1 MMYDAVIIGAGPG
14 GYVCAIE
21 ISKLGGKVCIV
32 EKNGF
37 GGTCTQRGCIPTKY
51 LHSVGDFVR
60 KASISKSYGID
71 SKIDLDYKIL
81 KSKMFTTVGK
91 LASGIQLLLKDN
103 GVEIVEGEAEI
114 ISPNKVKVGSKIL
127 ETKNVVIATGSTP
140 VSISGYDFKEKI
152 LSTDTFWSMEELPKS
167 IAVIGGGYSGCEFA
181 SILNVLGCK
190 VWLIEMEEALMPD
203 NPQEIGKT
211 LEKYMRIDG
220 ITVLTNSKV
229 EKITDNGILVNGQNI
244 DVEKILVCVGR
255 KPNIGSDEMKK
266 LGIEFSGKGIDVN
279 KKMLTS
285 ISNIYAIGDITGK
298 YQLAHVASKQG
309 EVAAHNITGHDSEM
323 DYSVIPFCVFTF
335 PEVAFVGDCS
345 GKSGEFPLRANA
357 KANCLED
364 TRGFLKVFEK
374 NGICVG
380 AIIIG
385 TRASELIGEVTIA
398 IKTQLKIEKFLE
410 VIHAH
415 PTLSEAFTEA
425 VRDINGQS
433 IHLPSRTKS

>member
-1 MMYDAVIIGAGPG
+1 MYDSVIIGAGPG

-60 KASISKSYGID
+60 KASMSKSYGID

-114 ISPNKVKVGSKIL
+114 ISLNKVKVGSKIL
-127 ETKNVVIATGSTP
+127 ETKNIVIATGSTP
-140 VSISGYDFKEKI
+140 VPISGYDFKEKI
-152 LSTDTFWSMEELPKS
+152 LSTDTFWSMDELPKS

-266 LGIEFSGKGIDVN
+266 LGIEFGSKGIDVN

-285 ISNIYAIGDITGK
+285 VSNIYAIGDITGK

-374 NGICVG
+374 NGMCVG
-380 AIIIG
+380 ALIIG
-385 TRASELIGEVTIA
+385 TRASELIGEATIA
-398 IKTQLKIEKFLE
+398 IESQLKIEKFLE
-410 VIHAH
+410 IIHAH

>member
-60 KASISKSYGID
+60 KASMSKSYGID

-114 ISPNKVKVGSKIL
+114 ISLNKVKVGSKIL

-140 VSISGYDFKEKI
+140 VPISGYDFKEKI

-266 LGIEFSGKGIDVN
+266 LGIEFNGEGIDVN

-285 ISNIYAIGDITGK
+285 VSNIYAIGDITGK

-374 NGICVG
+374 NGVCVG

-385 TRASELIGEVTIA
+385 TRASEIIGEATVA
-398 IKTQLKIEKFLE
+398 IKTELKIEKFLE

-425 VRDINGQS
+425 ARDINEQS

>member
-21 ISKLGGKVCIV
+21 LSKLGGKVCIV

-51 LHSVGDFVR
+51 LHSIGDFIR
-60 KASISKSYGID
+60 KASMSKSYGIN

-81 KSKMFTTVGK
+81 KSKMFTTVSK
-91 LASGIQLLLKDN
+91 LASGIKLLLKDN
-103 GVEIVEGEAEI
+103 GVEIVEGEAKI
-114 ISPNKVKVGSKIL
+114 ISSNKVKVGSKIL
-127 ETKNVVIATGSTP
+127 ETKNIVIATGSTP
-140 VSISGYDFKEKI
+140 ISMTDYDSKEKI
-152 LSTDTFWSMEELPKS
+152 LSTDTFWSLEELPKS
-167 IAVIGGGYSGCEFA
+167 IAVIGGSYSGCEFA

-190 VWLIEMEEALMPD
+190 VWLIEMEEMLMP
-203 NPQEIGKT
+203 NNFPEIGKT
-211 LEKYMRIDG
+211 LDKYMRIDG

-229 EKITDNGILVNGQNI
+229 EKITDKGISVNGQNI

-255 KPNIGSDEMKK
+255 KPNISSDELEK
-266 LGIEFSGKGIDVN
+266 LGIKFNSKGIDVN

-285 ISNIYAIGDITGK
+285 VSNIYAIGDITGK
-298 YQLAHVASKQG
+298 YELAHVASKQG
-309 EVAAHNITGHDSEM
+309 EVAAHNIMGHDSEM

-385 TRASELIGEVTIA
+385 TRASELIGEATIA
-398 IKTQLKIEKFLE
+398 IKTELKIEKFLE

-425 VRDINGQS
+425 ARDINEQS

>member
-1 MMYDAVIIGAGPG
+1 MMYDAIIIGAGPG

-21 ISKLGGKVCIV
+21 ISKLGGRVCIV

-60 KASISKSYGID
+60 KASMSKSYGID

-91 LASGIQLLLKDN
+91 LASGIKLLLKDN
-103 GVEIVEGEAEI
+103 DVEIVEGEAEI
-114 ISPNKVKVGSKIL
+114 ISPNKVKVDSKIL

-140 VSISGYDFKEKI
+140 VSIDGYDFKEKI

-190 VWLIEMEEALMPD
+190 VWLIEMEETLMPD

-211 LEKYMRIDG
+211 LEKYMQIDG

-229 EKITDNGILVNGQNI
+229 EKITDKGILVNGQNI
-244 DVEKILVCVGR
+244 DVEKILVCVGG
-255 KPNIGSDEMKK
+255 KPNISSDEMKK
-266 LGIEFSGKGIDVN
+266 LGIEFGSNGIDVN

-285 ISNIYAIGDITGK
+285 VSNIYAIGDITGK

-309 EVAAHNITGHDSEM
+309 EVAARNITGHDSEM

-374 NGICVG
+374 NGMCVG

-398 IKTQLKIEKFLE
+398 IKTQLKIEQFLE

>member
-60 KASISKSYGID
+60 KASMSKSYGID

-140 VSISGYDFKEKI
+140 VPISGYDFKEKI
-152 LSTDTFWSMEELPKS
+152 LSTDTFWSMDELPKS

-266 LGIEFSGKGIDVN
+266 LGIEFSSKGIDVN

-285 ISNIYAIGDITGK
+285 VSNIYAIGDITGK

-385 TRASELIGEVTIA
+385 TRASELIGEATIA
-398 IKTQLKIEKFLE
+398 IESQLKIEKFLE

>member
-60 KASISKSYGID
+60 KASMSKSYGID

-103 GVEIVEGEAEI
+103 DVEIVEGEAEI
-114 ISPNKVKVGSKIL
+114 IAPNKVKVGSKIL

-140 VSISGYDFKEKI
+140 VPISGYDFKEKI
-152 LSTDTFWSMEELPKS
+152 LSTDTFWSMDELPKS

-181 SILNVLGCK
+181 SILNVFGCK

-266 LGIEFSGKGIDVN
+266 LGIEFNGKGIDVN

-285 ISNIYAIGDITGK
+285 VSNIYAIGDITGK

-385 TRASELIGEVTIA
+385 TRASEIIGEVTIA

>member
-21 ISKLGGKVCIV
+21 LSKLGGKVCIV

-60 KASISKSYGID
+60 KASMSKSYGIN

-81 KSKMFTTVGK
+81 KSKMFTTVDK

-103 GVEIVEGEAEI
+103 DVEIVEGEAEI
-114 ISPNKVKVGSKIL
+114 ISSNKVKVGSKIL
-127 ETKNVVIATGSTP
+127 ETKNIVIATGSTP
-140 VSISGYDFKEKI
+140 VPISGYDFKEKI

-203 NPQEIGKT
+203 NPPEIGKT

-229 EKITDNGILVNGQNI
+229 EKITDKGILVNGQNI

-255 KPNIGSDEMKK
+255 KPNISSDEMKK
-266 LGIEFSGKGIDVN
+266 LGIEFNSKGIDVN

-285 ISNIYAIGDITGK
+285 VSNIYAIGDITGK

-385 TRASELIGEVTIA
+385 TRASEIIGEVTIA

-410 VIHAH
+410 IIHAH

>member
-60 KASISKSYGID
+60 KASMSKSYGID
-71 SKIDLDYKIL
+71 SKIELDYKIL
-81 KSKMFTTVGK
+81 KSKMFTTVDK

-103 GVEIVEGEAEI
+103 DVEIVEGEAEI
-114 ISPNKVKVGSKIL
+114 ISSNSVKVGSKIL

-140 VSISGYDFKEKI
+140 VSITDYDSKEKI
-152 LSTDTFWSMEELPKS
+152 LSTDTFWSIEELPKS

-190 VWLIEMEEALMPD
+190 VWLIEMEETLMPD
-203 NPQEIGKT
+203 NPREIGKT

-255 KPNIGSDEMKK
+255 KPNISSDEMKK
-266 LGIEFSGKGIDVN
+266 LGIEFNSKGIDVN

-285 ISNIYAIGDITGK
+285 VSNIYAIGDVVGK
-298 YQLAHVASKQG
+298 YELAHVASKQG

-385 TRASELIGEVTIA
+385 TRASELIGEATIA
-398 IKTQLKIEKFLE
+398 IESQLKIEKFLE

>member
-51 LHSVGDFVR
+51 LRSVGDFVR
-60 KASISKSYGID
+60 KASMSKSYGIN

-103 GVEIVEGEAEI
+103 DVEIVEGEAEI
-114 ISPNKVKVGSKIL
+114 MAPNKVKVGSKIL

-266 LGIEFSGKGIDVN
+266 LAIEFNGKGIDVN

-285 ISNIYAIGDITGK
+285 VSNIYAIGDITGK

>member
-60 KASISKSYGID
+60 KASMSKSYGID

-103 GVEIVEGEAEI
+103 DVEIVEGEAEI
-114 ISPNKVKVGSKIL
+114 IAPNKVKVGSKIL

-266 LGIEFSGKGIDVN
+266 LGIEFDSKGIDVN

-285 ISNIYAIGDITGK
+285 VSNIYAIGDITGK

-374 NGICVG
+374 NGMCVG

-425 VRDINGQS
+425 VRDINVQS

>member
-1 MMYDAVIIGAGPG
+1 MYDAIIIGAGPG

-60 KASISKSYGID
+60 KASMSKSYGID

-103 GVEIVEGEAEI
+103 DVEIVEGEAEI
-114 ISPNKVKVGSKIL
+114 IAPNKVKVGSKIL

-140 VSISGYDFKEKI
+140 VPISGYDFKEKI
-152 LSTDTFWSMEELPKS
+152 LSTDTFWSMDELPKS

-266 LGIEFSGKGIDVN
+266 LGIEFNGKGIDVN

-285 ISNIYAIGDITGK
+285 VSNIYAIGDITGK

-385 TRASELIGEVTIA
+385 TRASEIIGEVTIA

>member
-1 MMYDAVIIGAGPG
+1 MYDAVIIGAGPG

-21 ISKLGGKVCIV
+21 LSKLGGKVCIV

-51 LHSVGDFVR
+51 LHSIGDFIR
-60 KASISKSYGID
+60 KASMSKSYGIN

-114 ISPNKVKVGSKIL
+114 ISSNKVKVGSKIL
-127 ETKNVVIATGSTP
+127 ETKNIVIATGSTP
-140 VSISGYDFKEKI
+140 ISMTDYDSKEKI
-152 LSTDTFWSMEELPKS
+152 LSTDTFWSLEELPKS
-167 IAVIGGGYSGCEFA
+167 IAVIGGSYSGCEFA

-190 VWLIEMEEALMPD
+190 VWLIEMEEMLMP
-203 NPQEIGKT
+203 NNFPEIGKT
-211 LEKYMRIDG
+211 LDKYMRIDG

-229 EKITDNGILVNGQNI
+229 EKITDKGISVNGQNI

-255 KPNIGSDEMKK
+255 KPNISSDELEK
-266 LGIEFSGKGIDVN
+266 LGIKFNSKGIDVN

-285 ISNIYAIGDITGK
+285 VSNIYAIGDITGK
-298 YQLAHVASKQG
+298 YELAHVASKQG

>member
-103 GVEIVEGEAEI
+103 DVEIVEGEAEI
-114 ISPNKVKVGSKIL
+114 IAPNKVKVGSKIL

-255 KPNIGSDEMKK
+255 KPNINSEEMKK
-266 LGIEFSGKGIDVN
+266 LGIKFNSKGIDVN

-285 ISNIYAIGDITGK
+285 ISNIYAIGDVTGK
-298 YQLAHVASKQG
+298 YELAHVASKQG

-385 TRASELIGEVTIA
+385 TRASELIGEATIA
-398 IKTQLKIEKFLE
+398 IESQLKIEKFLKI
-410 VIHAH
+410 IHAH

>member
-1 MMYDAVIIGAGPG
+1 MMYDAIIIGAGPG

-60 KASISKSYGID
+60 KASMSKSYGIN

-103 GVEIVEGEAEI
+103 DVEIVEGEAEI
-114 ISPNKVKVGSKIL
+114 IAPNKVKVDSKIL

-140 VSISGYDFKEKI
+140 VPISGYDFKEKI
-152 LSTDTFWSMEELPKS
+152 LSTDTFWSMDELPKS

-266 LGIEFSGKGIDVN
+266 LGIEFNGKGIDVN

-285 ISNIYAIGDITGK
+285 VSNIYAIGDITGK

>member
-114 ISPNKVKVGSKIL
+114 IAPNKVKVGSKIL

-255 KPNIGSDEMKK
+255 KPNISSDEMKK
-266 LGIEFSGKGIDVN
+266 LGIEFNGKGIDVN

-285 ISNIYAIGDITGK
+285 VSNIYAIGDVAGK
-298 YQLAHVASKQG
+298 YELAHVASKQG

>member
-60 KASISKSYGID
+60 KASMSKSYGID

-114 ISPNKVKVGSKIL
+114 IAPNKVKVGSKIL

-285 ISNIYAIGDITGK
+285 VSNIYAIGDITGK

>member
-114 ISPNKVKVGSKIL
+114 IAPNKVKVGSKIL

-285 ISNIYAIGDITGK
+285 VSNIYAIGDITGK

>member
-1 MMYDAVIIGAGPG
+1 MYDSVIIGGGPG
-14 GYVCAIE
+14 GYVCAIQ

-51 LHSVGDFVR
+51 LHSVADIIR
-60 KASISKSYGID
+60 KMSMSKAYGID
-71 SKIDLDYKIL
+71 SKTDLNYKIL
-81 KSKMFTTVGK
+81 KSKMFTTVAK
-91 LASGIQLLLKDN
+91 LASGIELLLKDN

-114 ISPNKVKVGSKIL
+114 ISSNKVKVGSKIL

-140 VSISGYDFKEKI
+140 VPISGYDFKEKI
-152 LSTDTFWSMEELPKS
+152 LSTDTFWSMDELPKS

-255 KPNIGSDEMKK
+255 KPNISSDEMKK
-266 LGIEFSGKGIDVN
+266 LGIEFNGKGIDVN

-285 ISNIYAIGDITGK
+285 VSNIYAIGDITGK
-298 YQLAHVASKQG
+298 YELAHVASKQG
-309 EVAAHNITGHDSEM
+309 EVVAHNIMGHDSEM
-323 DYSVIPFCVFTF
+323 DYSIIPFCIFTF

-385 TRASELIGEVTIA
+385 TRASEIIGEVTIA

>member
-60 KASISKSYGID
+60 KASMSKSYGID

-114 ISPNKVKVGSKIL
+114 IAPNKVKVGSKIL

-140 VSISGYDFKEKI
+140 VPISGYDFKEKI

-190 VWLIEMEEALMPD
+190 VWLIEMEEALMPG
-203 NPQEIGKT
+203 NPPEIGKT

-220 ITVLTNSKV
+220 ITVLTNSRV
-229 EKITDNGILVNGQNI
+229 EKITDEGILVNGQNI

-255 KPNIGSDEMKK
+255 KPNISSDEMKK
-266 LGIEFSGKGIDVN
+266 LGIEFNSKGIDVN

-285 ISNIYAIGDITGK
+285 VSNIYAIGDVVGK

-364 TRGFLKVFEK
+364 TRGFIKVFEK

-385 TRASELIGEVTIA
+385 TRASELIGEATIA
-398 IKTQLKIEKFLE
+398 IESQLKIEKFLE

>member
-103 GVEIVEGEAEI
+103 DVEIVEGEAEI
-114 ISPNKVKVGSKIL
+114 IAPNKVKVGSKIL

-152 LSTDTFWSMEELPKS
+152 LSTDTFWSVEELPKS

-285 ISNIYAIGDITGK
+285 VSNIYAIGDITGK

>member
-1 MMYDAVIIGAGPG
+1 MMYDAIIIGAGPG

-60 KASISKSYGID
+60 KASMSKSYGID

-103 GVEIVEGEAEI
+103 DVEIVEGEAEI
-114 ISPNKVKVGSKIL
+114 IAPNKVKVGSKIL

-140 VSISGYDFKEKI
+140 VPISGYDFKEKI

-211 LEKYMRIDG
+211 LEKYMQIDG

-229 EKITDNGILVNGQNI
+229 EKITDKGILVNGQNI

-255 KPNIGSDEMKK
+255 KPNISFDEMKK
-266 LGIEFSGKGIDVN
+266 LGIEFGSKGIDVN

-285 ISNIYAIGDITGK
+285 VSNIYAIGDITGK

-374 NGICVG
+374 NGICAG

-385 TRASELIGEVTIA
+385 TRASELIGEATIA
-398 IKTQLKIEKFLE
+398 IESQLKIEKFLE
-410 VIHAH
+410 IIHAH

>member
-60 KASISKSYGID
+60 KASMSKSYGID
-71 SKIDLDYKIL
+71 SKIELDYKIL
-81 KSKMFTTVGK
+81 KSKMFTTVDK

-103 GVEIVEGEAEI
+103 DVEIVEGEAEI
-114 ISPNKVKVGSKIL
+114 ISSNNVKVGSKIL

-140 VSISGYDFKEKI
+140 VSITDYDSKEKI
-152 LSTDTFWSMEELPKS
+152 LSTDTFWSIEELPKS

-181 SILNVLGCK
+181 SILNVFGCK
-190 VWLIEMEEALMPD
+190 VWLIEMEETLMPD
-203 NPQEIGKT
+203 NPREIGKT

-255 KPNIGSDEMKK
+255 KPNISSDEMKK
-266 LGIEFSGKGIDVN
+266 LGIEFNSKGIDVN

-285 ISNIYAIGDITGK
+285 VSNIYAIGDVVGK
-298 YQLAHVASKQG
+298 YELAHVASKQG

-385 TRASELIGEVTIA
+385 TRASELIGEATIA
-398 IKTQLKIEKFLE
+398 IESQLKIEKFLE

>member
-71 SKIDLDYKIL
+71 SKIDLEYKIL

-103 GVEIVEGEAEI
+103 DVEIVEGEAEI

-127 ETKNVVIATGSTP
+127 ETKNIVIATGSTP

-152 LSTDTFWSMEELPKS
+152 LSTDTFWSMEKLPKS

-285 ISNIYAIGDITGK
+285 VSNIYAIGDITGK

-385 TRASELIGEVTIA
+385 TRASEIIGEVTIA

>member
-255 KPNIGSDEMKK
+255 KPNISSDEMKK
-266 LGIEFSGKGIDVN
+266 LGIEFNGKGIDVN

-285 ISNIYAIGDITGK
+285 VSNIYAIGDVAGK
-298 YQLAHVASKQG
+298 YELAHVASKQG

>member
-21 ISKLGGKVCIV
+21 ISKLGGKVCII

-60 KASISKSYGID
+60 KASMSKSYGID

-140 VSISGYDFKEKI
+140 VPISGYDFKEKI
-152 LSTDTFWSMEELPKS
+152 LSTDTFWSMDELPKS

-266 LGIEFSGKGIDVN
+266 LGIEFGSKGIDVN

-285 ISNIYAIGDITGK
+285 VSNIYAIGDITGK

-385 TRASELIGEVTIA
+385 TRASEIIGEVTIA

>member
-1 MMYDAVIIGAGPG
+1 MMYDAIIIGAGPG

-60 KASISKSYGID
+60 KASMSKSYGID

-140 VSISGYDFKEKI
+140 VPISGYDFKEKI

-190 VWLIEMEEALMPD
+190 VWLIEMEETLMPD

-364 TRGFLKVFEK
+364 TRGFIKVFEK

-385 TRASELIGEVTIA
+385 TRASELIGEATIA
-398 IKTQLKIEKFLE
+398 IESQLKIEKFLE

>member
-60 KASISKSYGID
+60 KASMSKSYGID

-103 GVEIVEGEAEI
+103 DVEIVEGEAEI
-114 ISPNKVKVGSKIL
+114 IAPNKVKVGSKIL

-140 VSISGYDFKEKI
+140 VPISGYDFKEKI

-285 ISNIYAIGDITGK
+285 VSNIYAIGDITGK

-385 TRASELIGEVTIA
+385 TRASELIGEATIA
-398 IKTQLKIEKFLE
+398 IESQLKIEKFLE

>member
-60 KASISKSYGID
+60 KASMSKSYGID

-103 GVEIVEGEAEI
+103 DVEIVEGEAEI
-114 ISPNKVKVGSKIL
+114 ISSNKVKVGSKIL

>member
-60 KASISKSYGID
+60 KASMSKSYGID

-103 GVEIVEGEAEI
+103 DVEIVEGEAEI
-114 ISPNKVKVGSKIL
+114 IAPNKVKVGSKIL

-285 ISNIYAIGDITGK
+285 VSNIYAIGDITGK

>member
-60 KASISKSYGID
+60 KASMSKSYGID

-114 ISPNKVKVGSKIL
+114 IAPNKVKVGSNIL
-127 ETKNVVIATGSTP
+127 ETKNIVIATGSTP
-140 VSISGYDFKEKI
+140 VPISGYDFKEKI

-190 VWLIEMEEALMPD
+190 VWLIEMEEMLMPD

-229 EKITDNGILVNGQNI
+229 EKITDEGILVNGQNI

-255 KPNIGSDEMKK
+255 KPNISSDEMKK
-266 LGIEFSGKGIDVN
+266 LGIEFNGKGIDVN

-285 ISNIYAIGDITGK
+285 VSNIYAIGDVAGK
-298 YQLAHVASKQG
+298 YELAHVASKQG

-357 KANCLED
+357 KANCLGD

-380 AIIIG
+380 TIIVG
-385 TRASELIGEVTIA
+385 ARASELIGEATIA
-398 IKTQLKIEKFLE
+398 IKMQLKTEKFLE
-410 VIHAH
+410 IIHAH
-415 PTLSEAFTEA
+415 PTLAEAFTEA
-425 VRDINGQS
+425 LRDIDGQA
-433 IHLPSRTKS
+433 IHLPPKTES

>member
-60 KASISKSYGID
+60 KASMSKSYGID

-114 ISPNKVKVGSKIL
+114 ISLNKVKVGSKIL
-127 ETKNVVIATGSTP
+127 ETKNIVIATGSTP
-140 VSISGYDFKEKI
+140 VPISGYDFKEKI

-255 KPNIGSDEMKK
+255 KPNINSEEMKK
-266 LGIEFSGKGIDVN
+266 LGIKFNSNGIDVN

-285 ISNIYAIGDITGK
+285 ISNIYAIGDVTGK
-298 YQLAHVASKQG
+298 YELAHVASKQG

>member
-60 KASISKSYGID
+60 KASMSKSYGID

-114 ISPNKVKVGSKIL
+114 IAPNKVKVGSKIL

-255 KPNIGSDEMKK
+255 KPNISSDEMKK
-266 LGIEFSGKGIDVN
+266 LGIEFGSKGIDVN

-285 ISNIYAIGDITGK
+285 VSNIYAIGDITGK

>member
-91 LASGIQLLLKDN
+91 LASGIQLLLIDHD
-103 GVEIVEGEAEI
+103 VEIVEAEAEI
-114 ISPNKVKVGSKIL
+114 IAPNKVKVGSKIL

-152 LSTDTFWSMEELPKS
+152 LSTDTFWSMEKLPKS

-266 LGIEFSGKGIDVN
+266 LGIEFGSNGIDVN

-285 ISNIYAIGDITGK
+285 VSNIYAIGDITGK

-364 TRGFLKVFEK
+364 TRGFLEVFEK

-385 TRASELIGEVTIA
+385 TRASEIIGEVTIA

>member
-21 ISKLGGKVCIV
+21 LSKLGGKVCIV

-60 KASISKSYGID
+60 KASMSKSYGIN

-81 KSKMFTTVGK
+81 KSKMFTTVDK

-103 GVEIVEGEAEI
+103 DVEIVEGEAEI
-114 ISPNKVKVGSKIL
+114 ISSNKVKVGSKIL

-140 VSISGYDFKEKI
+140 VPISGYDFKEKI
-152 LSTDTFWSMEELPKS
+152 LSTDTFWSMDELPKS

-229 EKITDNGILVNGQNI
+229 EKITDKGILVNGQNI

-255 KPNIGSDEMKK
+255 KPNISSDEMKK
-266 LGIEFSGKGIDVN
+266 LGIEFNSKGIDVN

-285 ISNIYAIGDITGK
+285 VSNIYAIGDITGK

-374 NGICVG
+374 NGMCVG

-385 TRASELIGEVTIA
+385 TRASELIGEATIA
-398 IKTQLKIEKFLE
+398 IKTQLKTEKFLE
-410 VIHAH
+410 IIHAH
-415 PTLSEAFTEA
+415 PTLAEAFTEA
-425 VRDINGQS
+425 LRDINGQS
-433 IHLPSRTKS
+433 IHQPSRTES

>member
-1 MMYDAVIIGAGPG
+1 MMYDAIIIGAGPG

-60 KASISKSYGID
+60 KASMSKSYGID

-140 VSISGYDFKEKI
+140 VPISGYDFKEKI

-181 SILNVLGCK
+181 SILNVLDCK

-266 LGIEFSGKGIDVN
+266 LGIEFGSKGIDVN

-285 ISNIYAIGDITGK
+285 VSNIYAIGDITGK

-323 DYSVIPFCVFTF
+323 DYSVIPFCIFTF

-374 NGICVG
+374 NGMCVG

-410 VIHAH
+410 IIHAH

-425 VRDINGQS
+425 ARDINGQS

>member
-60 KASISKSYGID
+60 KASMSKSYGID

-103 GVEIVEGEAEI
+103 DVEIVEGEAEI
-114 ISPNKVKVGSKIL
+114 IAPNKVKVGSKIL

-190 VWLIEMEEALMPD
+190 VWLIEMEETLMPD

-266 LGIEFSGKGIDVN
+266 LGIEFGSKGIDVN

-285 ISNIYAIGDITGK
+285 VSNIYAIGDITGK

>member
-60 KASISKSYGID
+60 KASMSKSYGID

-103 GVEIVEGEAEI
+103 DVEIVEGEAEI
-114 ISPNKVKVGSKIL
+114 IAPNKVKVGSKIL

-255 KPNIGSDEMKK
+255 KPNISSDEMKK

-285 ISNIYAIGDITGK
+285 VSNIYAIGDITGK

>member
-60 KASISKSYGID
+60 KASMSKSYGIN

-140 VSISGYDFKEKI
+140 VPISGYDFKEKI

-229 EKITDNGILVNGQNI
+229 EKITDKGILVNGQNI

-266 LGIEFSGKGIDVN
+266 LGIEFNGKGIDVN
-279 KKMLTS
+279 KKMLAS
-285 ISNIYAIGDITGK
+285 VSNIYAIGDVTGK

-309 EVAAHNITGHDSEM
+309 EVAARNITGHDSEM

-357 KANCLED
+357 KANCLGD

-374 NGICVG
+374 NGTCVG
-380 AIIIG
+380 TIIVG
-385 TRASELIGEVTIA
+385 TRASELIGEATIA
-398 IKTQLKIEKFLE
+398 IKMQLKTEKFLE
-410 VIHAH
+410 IIHAH
-415 PTLSEAFTEA
+415 PTLAEAFTEA
-425 VRDINGQS
+425 LKDVNGQS
-433 IHLPSRTKS
+433 IHLPPRTES

>member
-1 MMYDAVIIGAGPG
+1 MYDAVIIGAGPG

-21 ISKLGGKVCIV
+21 LSKLGGKVCIV

-60 KASISKSYGID
+60 KASMSKSYGIN

-81 KSKMFTTVGK
+81 KSKMFTIVSK
-91 LASGIQLLLKDN
+91 LASGIKLLLKDN

-114 ISPNKVKVGSKIL
+114 ISSNKVKVGSKIL

-140 VSISGYDFKEKI
+140 VAITDYDSKEKI

-167 IAVIGGGYSGCEFA
+167 IAIIGGGYSGCEFA

-190 VWLIEMEEALMPD
+190 VWLIEMEEMLMPD

-229 EKITDNGILVNGQNI
+229 EKITENGILVNGQNI

-255 KPNIGSDEMKK
+255 KPNISSDELKK
-266 LGIEFSGKGIDVN
+266 LGIKFNSKGIDIN
-279 KKMLTS
+279 EKMLTS
-285 ISNIYAIGDITGK
+285 VSNIYAIGDVTGK
-298 YQLAHVASKQG
+298 YELAHVASKQG
-309 EVAAHNITGHDSEM
+309 EVAARNITGHKSQM

-374 NGICVG
+374 NGTCIG

-385 TRASELIGEVTIA
+385 TRASELIGEATIA

-415 PTLSEAFTEA
+415 PTLAEAFTEA
-425 VRDINGQS
+425 ARDINGQS
-433 IHLPSRTKS
+433 IHLPSRTES

>member
-37 GGTCTQRGCIPTKY
+37 GGTCTQRGCMPTKY

-60 KASISKSYGID
+60 KASMSKSYGID

-114 ISPNKVKVGSKIL
+114 ISSNKVKVGSKIL
-127 ETKNVVIATGSTP
+127 ETKNIVIATGSTP
-140 VSISGYDFKEKI
+140 ISMTDYDSKEKI
-152 LSTDTFWSMEELPKS
+152 LSTDTFWSLEELPKS
-167 IAVIGGGYSGCEFA
+167 IAVIGGSYSGCEFA

-190 VWLIEMEEALMPD
+190 VWLIEMEEMLMP
-203 NPQEIGKT
+203 NNFPEIGKT
-211 LEKYMRIDG
+211 LDKYMRIDG

-229 EKITDNGILVNGQNI
+229 EKITDKGISVNGQNI

-255 KPNIGSDEMKK
+255 KPNISSDELEK
-266 LGIEFSGKGIDVN
+266 LGIKFNSKGIDVN

-285 ISNIYAIGDITGK
+285 VSNIYAIGDITGK
-298 YQLAHVASKQG
+298 YELAHVASKQG